1 MEEEI
6 DNSNEMTLNP
16 WISMWLQPRATIQQ
30 IIDDNPARSVLLL
43 SAIVGIGSVL
53 DRASMKSTGDQLGL
67 AAILAI
73 AIFVGPIGGVL
84 SLYIGSA
91 LLRWTGGWIEG
102 KGSSENIR
110 AAYAWSGVPL
120 IWAMILWV
128 PQLILFQEELFTTAT
143 PRMDEN
149 TSMAFLMI
157 GFALVEITIAIWSG
171 VVFLKSLGQVQGFS
185 AWRALGNMMLAT
197 MVVLVPIVIIAI
209 LIVIVVAFAQG

>member
-6 DNSNEMTLNP
+6 DNPNEMVLNP
-16 WISMWLQPRATIQQ
+16 WTSMWLKPRATIQQ
-30 IIDDNPARSVLLL
+30 IIDDNPERSVLLL

-53 DRASMKSTGDQLGL
+53 DRASMKSSGDNMGL
-67 AAILAI
+67 TMILIMAVI
-73 AIFVGPIGGVL
+73 AGPIGGIF

-91 LLRWTGGWIEG
+91 LLRWTGGWIG
-102 KGSSENIR
+102 GDGTSEDIR

-128 PQLILFQEELFTTAT
+128 PQLILFQEELFTTDT
-143 PRMDEN
+143 PRMDES

-157 GFALVEITIAIWSG
+157 GFGLAEITIAAWSG

-185 AWRALGNMMLAT
+185 AWKALGNMMLAT
-197 MVVLVPIVIIAI
+197 MVVLVPIIIIII
-209 LIVIVVAFAQG
+209 LVVTVMAFAKG